1 MYVCYCPVKQILS
14 TLRETVKSFILK
26 VYIMSIYICIY
37 IYIPIIYIFIYV
49 FVCIYINICCLNAY
63 YSKMMYN
70 GLNFTKMENL

>member
-1 MYVCYCPVKQILS
+1 MY
-14 TLRETVKSFILK
+14 
-26 VYIMSIYICIY
+26 IYIY